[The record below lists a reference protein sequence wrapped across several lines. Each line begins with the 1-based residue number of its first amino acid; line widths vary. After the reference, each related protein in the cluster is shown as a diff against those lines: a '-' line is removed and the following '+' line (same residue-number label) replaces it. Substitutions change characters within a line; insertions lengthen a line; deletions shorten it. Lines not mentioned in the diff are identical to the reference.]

1 MTNTQTLHKAAT
13 GYYNLHREE
22 LLKAGWVI
30 KKETDEILVLELSKS
45 ADEDTKAVQSGTYD
59 PKESVR

>member
-1 MTNTQTLHKAAT
+1 MTNTQILHKAAT

-30 KKETDEILVLELSKS
+30 KIETDEILVLELSKS
-45 ADEDTKAVQSGTYD
+45 TDADNKAVQNGT
-59 PKESVR
+59 